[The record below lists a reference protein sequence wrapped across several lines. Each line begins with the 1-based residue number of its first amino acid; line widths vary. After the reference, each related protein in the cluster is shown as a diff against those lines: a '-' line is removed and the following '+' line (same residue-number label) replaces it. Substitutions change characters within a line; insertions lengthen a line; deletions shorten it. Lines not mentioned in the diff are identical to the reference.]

1 MEDYN
6 KEYYWEFYL
15 RDNPLTKDN
24 TKDCIAEVKTGP
36 KTLTKEDTAREIKR
50 TGSELKLPTILSV
63 TSQDSDIILE
73 ALLNGDSVTTD
84 LCQFDPAIHKLT
96 FDIVPTKKLRDA
108 LKNVKVINMGTKADV
123 ARIRLVTDT
132 LTGLFDGSIT
142 ASEDIM
148 ITGNNIKIAG
158 DDAVVGVFFVAGDG
172 TTTKVTRRLT
182 QNDPSKVIA
191 RVPALA
197 DGSYTLRIV
206 TQFSQSSTTL
216 KEARTLEYP
225 TKLVVGDSGSG
236 DRPEIE

>member
-108 LKNVKVINMGTKADV
+108 LEKRKSDQHGHK
-123 ARIRLVTDT
+123 
-132 LTGLFDGSIT
+132 S
-142 ASEDIM
+142 
-148 ITGNNIKIAG
+148 
-158 DDAVVGVFFVAGDG
+158 
-172 TTTKVTRRLT
+172 RRGPY
-182 QNDPSKVIA
+182 QA
-191 RVPALA
+191 CYR
-197 DGSYTLRIV
+197 
-206 TQFSQSSTTL
+206 
-216 KEARTLEYP
+216 YP
-225 TKLVVGDSGSG
+225 
-236 DRPEIE
+236 DRPVRRIDYGKRRYYDYGQ